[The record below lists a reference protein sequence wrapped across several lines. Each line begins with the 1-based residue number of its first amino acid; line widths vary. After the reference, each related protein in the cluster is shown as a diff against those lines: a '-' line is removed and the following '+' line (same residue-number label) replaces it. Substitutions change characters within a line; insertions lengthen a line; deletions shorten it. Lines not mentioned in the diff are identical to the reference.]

1 MAATAEEASDNMY
14 MVTVKAMD
22 STGETG
28 EEMVTVEVT
37 NVDEPGM
44 VTLSALQPQAG
55 TALTAT
61 NSDPDGAVPNPKW
74 QWAKSMTMDG
84 TYEDIDKAILSA
96 YTPKDAD
103 IDYYLQVTASYTD
116 PEGEGKTAMGTSAY
130 AVQGLRSGNNA
141 PKFADDQDPDTADD
155 QSRCCKGR

>member
-1 MAATAEEASDNMY
+1 MGTTRQQLRHEV
-14 MVTVKAMD
+14 MVQAKD
-22 STGETG
+22 STGKTG
-28 EEMVTVEVT
+28 MEMVTVEVT

-55 TALTAT
+55 TELTAT
-61 NSDPDGAVPNPKW
+61 HSDPDGTISDLKW

-84 TYEDIDKAILSA
+84 TYEDIDKAISSG

-116 PEGEGKTAMGTSAY
+116 AEGEGKTAMGTSAM
-130 AVQGLRSGNNA
+130 RCRDSGANNN
-141 PKFADDQDPDTADD
+141 PRIP
-155 QSRCCKGR
+155 GPGP